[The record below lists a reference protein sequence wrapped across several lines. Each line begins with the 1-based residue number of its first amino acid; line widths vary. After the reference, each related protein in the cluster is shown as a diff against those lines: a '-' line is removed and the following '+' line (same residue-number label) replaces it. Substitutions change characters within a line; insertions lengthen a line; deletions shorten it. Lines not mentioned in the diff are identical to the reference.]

1 MIRFVVGGAID
12 RQKVAEEIK
21 KAGGGRVE
29 VKVMGDVEAVLAL
42 KNGEADYYLGACA
55 TGGGGALA
63 MAMALLGAG
72 NCATVSMAGRPPKE
86 EEVANAVKHGK
97 VAFGFTN
104 DHIDRA
110 VPMIVNAILKEKG
123 EV

>member
-1 MIRFVVGGAID
+1 VVDVIRFVVGGAID
-12 RQKVAEEIK
+12 RQKVAEAIK
-21 KAGGGRVE
+21 KAGGDRVE

-72 NCATVSMAGRPPKE
+72 NCATVSIDKFPICVSPFL
-86 EEVANAVKHGK
+86 N
-97 VAFGFTN
+97 GFT
-104 DHIDRA
+104 IIIKSTLTIM
-110 VPMIVNAILKEKG
+110 PP
-123 EV
+123 